1 MLRETIANDPAVA
14 EAHAALGLLLAD
26 RGDIDAATEAFGR
39 ALELD
44 PDNASLHTHMGRF
57 SVNCG
62 EAGRAADHYRQAI
75 ALEPH
80 CGDAYYGLALLRGQ
94 IETEDIARMEIA
106 FKSTEISDHER
117 MLVGFSLGKIF
128 DDLRQFDKAFG
139 FTREAN
145 ELQRKSS
152 SYSIDEQREI
162 FRRHREGLNRQFLE
176 QCRNHAVSDNAPI
189 LVVGM
194 PRSGTTLVEQILASH
209 PLVHGAGEVEHVR
222 LLVERVRKLTGK
234 PFPQNIS
241 EIAPEIL
248 RDLCQV
254 YVGNLRA
261 HAEEAR
267 HVTDKLP
274 HNFLRIG
281 LFAALLPN
289 AKIIECHRNPLD
301 NCLSIFQHY
310 FAAEHGY
317 ASDLHDLGRY
327 YGLYEDM
334 MDYWQQ
340 LVPGHI
346 HRVNYEQLVGDFE
359 VQVRKLLE
367 YCELPFHVDC
377 LSFHRSRRVVS
388 TPSASQVR
396 EPIYSNA
403 IGRSKN
409 YKNHLQRLSAAL
421 ARN

>member
-1 MLRETIANDPAVA
+1 MMQMNK
-14 EAHAALGLLLAD
+14 ALV
-26 RGDIDAATEAFGR
+26 R

-44 PDNASLHTHMGRF
+44 PENASLHTRMGHF
-57 SVNCG
+57 STNCG
-62 EAGRAADHYRQAI
+62 EAGRAAAHYRKAI
-75 ALEPH
+75 ALDPH
-80 CGDAYYGLALLRGQ
+80 CGDAYYGLTLLPGL
-94 IETEDIARMEIA
+94 IEAEDIERMEIA
-106 FKSTEISDHER
+106 FNATEIIDHER
-117 MLVGFSLGKIF
+117 MLVGFSLGKAF
-128 DDLRQFDKAFG
+128 DALRQFDKAFE
-139 FTREAN
+139 FAREAN

-152 SYSIDEQREI
+152 TYSIDEQRQI
-162 FRRHREGLNRQFLE
+162 FNRHKTGLNQQFLE
-176 QCRNHAVSDNAPI
+176 QCRDHAVTDKAPI

-209 PLVHGAGEVEHVR
+209 PQVHGAGEVEYVR
-222 LLVERVRKLTGK
+222 LLVERVGKLTGK

-241 EIAPEIL
+241 VVAPEIL
-248 RDLCQV
+248 RDLCQA
-254 YVGNLRA
+254 YVRKLRT
-261 HAEEAR
+261 HAGEAR

-317 ASDLHDLGRY
+317 ASDLDDLGRY
-327 YGLYEDM
+327 YVLYEDM
-334 MDYWQQ
+334 MAYWRQ

-346 HRVNYEQLVGDFE
+346 HRVNYEKLVGDFE
-359 VQVRKLLE
+359 VEVRKLLE
-367 YCELPFHVDC
+367 YCELPFSVDC
-377 LSFHRSRRVVS
+377 LSFHRSKRVVN

-396 EPIYSNA
+396 KPIYRNA

-409 YKNHLQRLSAAL
+409 YENHLQRLSAAL
-421 ARN
+421 ALN